1 MISTIIAIIA
11 TLGALFVLLA
21 AIGLVRMPDTYLR
34 ISVTTKAATLG
45 VGLLLAA
52 TAIFFGDSGITSHA
66 FVIIL
71 FIFLTAPVS
80 AHLIGRASYFIG
92 IKLWDHSVMDDLK
105 GKYQKNTH
113 ELKSVVDNTPGD
125 NVDHDVPSKEPVN
138 PLIKDDESKEE
149 GN

>member
-1 MISTIIAIIA
+1 MIIDIIIGALA
-11 TLGALFVLLA
+11 TFGALFVLFA
-21 AIGLVRMPDTYLR
+21 AIGLIRMPDTYLR

-45 VGLLLAA
+45 VGLVLMA
-52 TAIFFGDSGITSHA
+52 TTVYFSNADVTSQA

-92 IKLWDHSVMDDLK
+92 IKLWDKSVMDELR

-113 ELKSVVDNTPGD
+113 VLKSIVDDTPED
-125 NVDHDVPSKEPVN
+125 NIDHTRLNGEK
-138 PLIKDDESKEE
+138 KDED
-149 GN
+149 

>member
-1 MISTIIAIIA
+1 MIDIIIGTLA
-11 TLGALFVLLA
+11 TFGALFVLLA
-21 AIGLVRMPDTYLR
+21 AVGMIRMPDTYLR

-45 VGLLLAA
+45 VGLLLMASMVY
-52 TAIFFGDSGITSHA
+52 FSDSDVTSQA

-92 IKLWDHSVMDDLK
+92 VKLWDKSVMDDLS

-113 ELKSVVDNTPGD
+113 ELKSVVDNTPED
-125 NVDHDVPSKEPVN
+125 NVDHSKMN
-138 PLIKDDESKEE
+138 GDK
-149 GN
+149 

>member
-1 MISTIIAIIA
+1 MIDIIIGTLA
-11 TLGALFVLLA
+11 TFGALFVLFA

-45 VGLLLAA
+45 VGLVLMASTVYFSNA
-52 TAIFFGDSGITSHA
+52 DVTSQA

-92 IKLWDHSVMDDLK
+92 VKLWDKSVMDELR

-113 ELKSVVDNTPGD
+113 ILKSVVDDTPED
-125 NVDHDVPSKEPVN
+125 NVDHTKM
-138 PLIKDDESKEE
+138 KDK
-149 GN
+149 